1 MTENR
6 KFDLREIFLAMHH
19 IVKYRGNFL
28 QDTPVKN
35 FEASKIDVVSVLNS
49 INEAFNNKADEAC
62 EKLELNLKNAHVVE
76 EVIKGKDPDK
86 TTYKKDKVKKI
97 ALLLPTST
105 DKNAKNA
112 AKQIANAIMGYKT
125 QFETILAKE
134 IDKSDKARLELG
146 KF

>member
-49 INEAFNNKADEAC
+49 INEA
-62 EKLELNLKNAHVVE
+62 LI
-76 EVIKGKDPDK
+76 IKRMK
-86 TTYKKDKVKKI
+86 
-97 ALLLPTST
+97 
-105 DKNAKNA
+105 
-112 AKQIANAIMGYKT
+112 
-125 QFETILAKE
+125 LAK
-134 IDKSDKARLELG
+134 S
-146 KF
+146 